1 MVSRIRQ
8 VVLGLLAGTCLL
20 ACLVGAAWLGIAA
33 AKKTLPEEALAPS
46 GPEAGE
52 VLTLGATEEPLYLA
66 EDLQS
71 LRDFY
76 FSYPTADARR
86 DGDAEA
92 RNLRRIFENLQAKL
106 RKTDGDGAEIEIL
119 DGPLAGVKGW
129 IHLDQWKA
137 VTPAEAPAA
146 P

>member
-8 VVLGLLAGTCLL
+8 VVLGILASACLL
-20 ACLVGAAWLGIAA
+20 ALLVGAAWLGIAT
-33 AKKTLPEEALAPS
+33 AKKTLPEESLAPM
-46 GPEAGE
+46 GPETGE
-52 VLTLGATEEPLYLA
+52 TLTLGATEEPLYFA

-76 FSYPTADARR
+76 FSYPTVDARR

-92 RNLRRIFENLQAKL
+92 RNLRRIFENLEAQL
-106 RKTDGDGAEIEIL
+106 RRTDGDGAEIEIL
-119 DGPLAGVKGW
+119 DGPLSGLSGW
-129 IHLDQWKA
+129 IHIDQW
-137 VTPAEAPAA
+137 TPADAEASPAT

>member
-8 VVLGLLAGTCLL
+8 VVLGVLAGTCLL

-33 AKKTLPEEALAPS
+33 AKKTLPEASLAPS

-52 VLTLGATEEPLYLA
+52 ILTLGATEEPIYLA
-66 EDLQS
+66 ESLQS

-86 DGDAEA
+86 AGDAEA
-92 RNLRRIFENLQAKL
+92 RNLRRIFENLQAEL
-106 RKTDGDGAEIEIL
+106 RSTDGDGAEIEIL
-119 DGPLAGVKGW
+119 DGPLAGVTGW
-129 IHLDQWKA
+129 IHRDQW
-137 VTPAEAPAA
+137 TPAEPVDPASAP
-146 P
+146 